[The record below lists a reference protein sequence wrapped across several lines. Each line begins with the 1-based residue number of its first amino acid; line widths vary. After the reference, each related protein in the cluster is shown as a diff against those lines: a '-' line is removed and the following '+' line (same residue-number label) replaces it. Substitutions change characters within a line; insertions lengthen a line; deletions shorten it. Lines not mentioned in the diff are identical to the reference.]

1 MKLIKNFFYFNKL
14 QETFNEIIF
23 YSEGSHDTI
32 YFQEIIEFLDNKYN
46 KQIIILTSDEKDIC
60 HKLQSK
66 NVKIIYIG
74 SGFIRTLIFY
84 LIKSKI
90 FVTSLPDIENFFL
103 KRSRVSNTKYIYI
116 FHSVSSTNA
125 AYNKRAFDNYDY
137 IFCRG
142 QHQIDEIKENE
153 ELNNLKRKYLLK
165 HGCPVFDK
173 IAVDIKDINW
183 ISNKILIAPSW
194 NKQNELIDLNLEEL
208 INTLMDNQFEV
219 TLRFHPMTTRRK
231 FEKIQILQKKYV
243 NNNNFKLSSN
253 MENKNDLYDNDILI
267 TDWSGISWEFS
278 LMLGKPTIFV
288 DIPKKIMNSDY
299 YHFKNQ
305 ALEITLREKIGFL
318 FGMNDYKKIVNKIN
332 SREFL
337 DEFNSEK
344 ISNIKKYRKIMF
356 FNPGQSSSTASKEI
370 IKIIDS

>member
-1 MKLIKNFFYFNKL
+1 MELSNF
-14 QETFNEIIF
+14 
-23 YSEGSHDTI
+23 
-32 YFQEIIEFLDNKYN
+32 
-46 KQIIILTSDEKDIC
+46 
-60 HKLQSK
+60 
-66 NVKIIYIG
+66 
-74 SGFIRTLIFY
+74 IFY
-84 LIKSKI
+84 LLAFCLGFILNKY
-90 FVTSLPDIENFFL
+90 FL
-103 KRSRVSNTKYIYI
+103 FLLKKKN
-116 FHSVSSTNA
+116 FHS
-125 AYNKRAFDNYDY
+125 
-137 IFCRG
+137 
-142 QHQIDEIKENE
+142 
-153 ELNNLKRKYLLK
+153 
-165 HGCPVFDK
+165 
-173 IAVDIKDINW
+173 
-183 ISNKILIAPSW
+183 
-194 NKQNELIDLNLEEL
+194 
-208 INTLMDNQFEV
+208 LMDNQFEV

-344 ISNIKKYRKIMF
+344 I
-356 FNPGQSSSTASKEI
+356 
-370 IKIIDS
+370 